1 MWIRNKKPV
10 HSILRTGLYLYVLKE
25 LLPLCVSLIEFINT
39 TCCINKLH
47 LTSVEWVRC
56 VRDLEFY
63 YRVLNALDLDCLL
76 GVRA

>member
-56 VRDLEFY
+56 VGNLEFY
-63 YRVLNALDLDCLL
+63 NRVLNAINLDGLL
-76 GVRA
+76 CVRA